1 VSARETEAAEPGAP
15 VARSAPERGASAHR
29 AGQGAAAS
37 GLEPFRRR
45 LDELDDEIARL
56 LGERFA
62 ICREIALYKGAHEIP
77 MMQPQ
82 RVVEVRERYLA
93 RGAEVALPADFTAEL
108 FELLIDAT
116 CRMEDELIDGPSI
129 VDAPARSDTPRPAP
143 TPTRSDT
150 PGGGDPRPPAP
161 ENPVR

>member
-1 VSARETEAAEPGAP
+1 MSTRETN
-15 VARSAPERGASAHR
+15 
-29 AGQGAAAS
+29 AAAS

-45 LDELDDEIARL
+45 LDELDNEIARL

-62 ICREIALYKGAHEIP
+62 VCREIALYKRAHEIP

-93 RGAEVALPADFTAEL
+93 RGTEAELPVDFTAEL

-116 CRMEDELIDGPSI
+116 CRMEDELIDAPLI
-129 VDAPARSDTPRPAP
+129 IDAPTRADARPAAP
-143 TPTRSDT
+143 Q
-150 PGGGDPRPPAP
+150 AP
-161 ENPVR
+161 EGPVQ